1 LCKQPEARRGTIFL
15 DLDDTLV
22 NTFDLLIAPLE
33 RKAAAMICKDHEIPF
48 TAEELTWILLGLR
61 KRNPA
66 GIKSELGRQ
75 LGFEATRILEVR
87 DGILSDFSVE
97 PLAISEEAIQILQT
111 LARDYDL
118 VLVTE
123 GNVDIQQRKID
134 RLGIAK
140 LFDSIVVL
148 DPDTEANK
156 ELAISRYISA
166 RTISPAEA
174 LIVGNRLDREI
185 AAGNRLGI
193 QAI

>member
-123 GNVDIQQRKID
+123 GNVDIQQIKID
-134 RLGIAK
+134 HLGIAK